1 MPGQKGRKYLLEHNY
16 RELLKNINDAA
27 ERSGRSPDSVRLIAV
42 TKTVGV
48 EEVQRA
54 AGLGIADFGENR
66 VQEAAAKVKQMPE
79 LRWHF
84 IGHLQSNKVKDVL
97 PYYSLIHSLD
107 RPSLLKALQQCAER
121 YDRVVEV
128 LVQVNTSGEESKFG
142 LAPEKLTRFLEEVSA
157 CSRIRIKGLMTM
169 APFVDNPEETRP
181 CFNAL
186 RRLRDENVAAGWQ
199 LPELSMGMTNDYTV
213 AVEEGATLVRIGT
226 ALFGPRD

>member
-16 RELLKNINDAA
+16 RDLLKNINDAA
-27 ERSGRSPDSVRLIAV
+27 GRSGRSPDSVRLIAV

-54 AGLGIADFGENR
+54 AGLGITDFGENR
-66 VQEAAAKVKQMPE
+66 VQEAAPKVKQMPE

-121 YDRVVEV
+121 YNRIVEV

-157 CSRIRIKGLMTM
+157 CNRIRVRGLMTM

-181 CFNAL
+181 CFNVL
-186 RRLRDENVAAGWQ
+186 RRLRDENAAAGWE

-213 AVEEGATLVRIGT
+213 AIEEAATMIRIGS
-226 ALFGPRD
+226 ALFN